1 MKKLKLMVADMAKY
15 ITALREKGKTL
26 FDSYLV
32 LRKHLNEMTAT
43 LKNFQ
48 TQVAESKEKV
58 KELRKELEA
67 WRAKSRYLQA
77 MGNILLCW
85 QRTLYTIQE
94 FLILWFPESC
104 SKALTN

>member
-1 MKKLKLMVADMAKY
+1 MVADMAKY

-67 WRAKSRYLQA
+67 WRAKSRYYYKPWEIFFCV
-77 MGNILLCW
+77 GREHCIFKNSSFFGS
-85 QRTLYTIQE
+85 QRVAAR
-94 FLILWFPESC
+94 P
-104 SKALTN
+104 